1 MRSCCK
7 PNNCSLQRSGDL
19 WGKLAEAANSSIQFQ
34 WRLEGNSCGGK
45 GINNLQTKQLL
56 IRCVTISQCH
66 HSGRQMQMHEAWKKT
81 KPHAQLSPPYQPLGP
96 TVGLGWLFTGTSGNA
111 PFWCP
116 SGCTQGC
123 PVCVPSPPLAGAG
136 GGHSHIHPQAG
147 AAAAATSTLSRAG
160 CITAAQAV
168 PLL

>member
-34 WRLEGNSCGGK
+34 WCLEGNSCGGK

-96 TVGLGWLFTGTSGNA
+96 TVGLGWLSTGTSGNA
-111 PFWCP
+111 PFWCS
-116 SGCTQGC
+116 SGFTRPIRAAHRGAQFVFLPLPLQELEEDIATFIPRLELQQQP
-123 PVCVPSPPLAGAG
+123 PVL
-136 GGHSHIHPQAG
+136 
-147 AAAAATSTLSRAG
+147 
-160 CITAAQAV
+160 
-168 PLL
+168 